1 MNIDDTVGEPDRQ
14 EPLPEEE
21 SLRDVAARLLSSGRA
36 YVDAELERQKIRA
49 ELIGAGARVIA
60 LLVTV
65 ALILLFG
72 TLVTLMLG
80 LVIALAPLLTPLG
93 ATAAVSAGGLIIVAI
108 LLLLA
113 RRRFKTLIPRRDAP

>member
-1 MNIDDTVGEPDRQ
+1 M
-14 EPLPEEE
+14 
-21 SLRDVAARLLSSGRA
+21 RDVAARLLSSGRA
-36 YVDAELERQKIRA
+36 YADAELERQKIRA
-49 ELIGAGARVIA
+49 ELIGAGARTIA

-113 RRRFKTLIPRRDAP
+113 RRRFKTLIPGKDAP